1 MAELVWNAGAVSD
14 VGKIREINEDSYLAT
29 RSIIAVADG
38 VGGAAAGEIASSL
51 AITEIKKLRVS
62 APSEGEET
70 IADSLEAAVES
81 AREHIQATVEEN
93 PESEGMGTTLT
104 ALVIDADQ
112 IHVAHIGDSR
122 AYQLRGDDFV
132 QITSDDSY
140 VQHLIDEGAI
150 TKEEAIDHPY
160 RSVVTRVLQSKPA
173 TTHFDDRPA
182 QIGDRYLVCS
192 DGLTDVVREET
203 IEEILRDHE
212 EPKPAAKRLVELAL
226 KAGGPDNVTVI
237 VADITERTSSMKDQI
252 LYSGALATVLL
263 VAFSFGWWAIG

>member
-1 MAELVWNAGAVSD
+1 MAELVWNAGAVTD

-38 VGGAAAGEIASSL
+38 VGGAAAGEIAS
-51 AITEIKKLRVS
+51 AIAISEIKKLRDKSSSDEDEV
-62 APSEGEET
+62 
-70 IADSLEAAVES
+70 ADQVEAAVES
-81 AREHIQATVEEN
+81 AREQIQANVEEN

-132 QITSDDSY
+132 QITTDDSY

-173 TTHFDDRPA
+173 TTQFDVRPA
-182 QIGDRYLVCS
+182 QVGDRYLVCS

-203 IEEILRDHE
+203 IEEVLREHE
-212 EPKPAAKRLVELAL
+212 DPKLAAKRLVELAL
-226 KAGGPDNVTVI
+226 KAGGPDNITVI
-237 VADITERTSSMKDQI
+237 VADITEKTSSMKDHV